1 MDEDGYLMW
10 LSRIDGIGIKKQKFL
25 LEAFGN
31 AENIWY
37 AKSYELKSKFGIN
50 DSLLEKI
57 LLSRKTSIIEKY
69 KDELYRKGISF
80 ISIKNELYPSL
91 LKEIFD
97 PPIGLYVKGTLPS
110 EDIPKVS
117 IIGSRKCSEYGVHMA
132 YKLSKDLGKENF
144 AIISGMAKG
153 IDTMAH
159 KGAIDGKGKTIAVL
173 GCGADICYPSE
184 NRALYENIINNGAI
198 VSEYPPGTKPI
209 PGFFPVRN
217 RIISGLS
224 SATIVIEAGKKS
236 GTLITVDQALEQGR
250 DVYAVPGN
258 VNSKLSEGTND
269 LIKQGAT
276 LISTYKDVINA
287 LGIKEEQNKENLTN
301 YGIDLASEE
310 KLVYDCISFEPI
322 TVDNLAVKLN
332 INLQKIQYILTM
344 LELKEYIQRLP
355 GQRYIRSL

>member
-1 MDEDGYLMW
+1 MDEDGYLLW
-10 LSRIDGIGIKKQKFL
+10 LTRIDGIGIKKQKFL
-25 LEAFGN
+25 LDTFGN
-31 AENIWY
+31 AENIWF
-37 AKSYELKSKFGIN
+37 ARPYELKYKYGIN
-50 DSLLEKI
+50 DSLVEKI
-57 LLSRKTSIIEKY
+57 LLSRKISIIEKY
-69 KDELYRKGISF
+69 KEELYKKGIIF
-80 ISIKNELYPSL
+80 ISIKNKLYPSL
-91 LKEIFD
+91 LKEIHD
-97 PPIGLYVKGTLPS
+97 PPAGIYVKGTLPS
-110 EDIPKVS
+110 DKAPKVS
-117 IIGSRKCSEYGVHMA
+117 IIGSRKCTEYGVHMA
-132 YKLSKDLGKENF
+132 YKLSKDLGKNDF
-144 AIISGMAKG
+144 VIVSGMAKG

-159 KGAIDGKGKTIAVL
+159 KGAIDGNGKTIAVL
-173 GCGADICYPSE
+173 GCGANICYPAE
-184 NRALYENIINNGAI
+184 NRALYESIINNGAI
-198 VSEYPPGTKPI
+198 ISEYPPDTKPI

-224 SATIVIEAGKKS
+224 NATIVIEANKKS

-322 TVDNLAVKLN
+322 TVNNLVIKLN